1 MKRAF
6 QDVLDS
12 LKSLRD
18 GVLPSTQ
25 AFPPLDV
32 DQIAR
37 ELSLSDRAR
46 ERPIT
51 PAKDAPES
59 AELKI
64 SQEIQNRA
72 RKATEEYRARLSLYE
87 SRIREATANSE
98 LRVEIEA
105 AGRAALADFD
115 MLATNDRNHLFA
127 RRSEVRDREAE
138 YEGFRSAHG
147 LTRLARTV
155 SSTEKTVVS
164 LVLAIAFCSEAILN
178 GMFFAQGS
186 EAGLIGGVLQ
196 AAVLAILNVVPA
208 IAFAVYGI
216 PALLH
221 RNTVLKAFGAGAF
234 LCYIGWALF
243 INLVIAH
250 FREIF
255 ISNTGNVDMN
265 VLWSRLV
272 ADPWALQDPQS
283 WLLGCL
289 GLLISVSAAI
299 AASRLDDRYWGYGD
313 VARNREDAIA
323 QFAAEREQ
331 CLFRL
336 QQRRDDAVADMTQVM
351 HELRRYE
358 YERRLAVT
366 GRERLYQ
373 DFTAYLDHLSVAYK
387 HLVGNYRSVVAKA
400 LEEQQLPA
408 PSFSYQIGSIELG
421 RPALEPVPKMDDDI
435 RDEAVSKLEH
445 YIKAINDEFAKR
457 VHNYDTQADIEQA
470 VAQVEH
476 AAA

>member
-6 QDVLDS
+6 QDVLGS

-32 DQIAR
+32 DQISRDLDLAH
-37 ELSLSDRAR
+37 LAR

-51 PAKDAPES
+51 PANGAAES

-72 RKATEEYRARLSLYE
+72 RKAAEEYRTRLSLYE

-98 LRVEIEA
+98 LRIEIEA
-105 AGRAALADFD
+105 AGRAALSDFD
-115 MLATNDRNHLFA
+115 MLGTNDRNHLYA

-138 YEGFRSAHG
+138 YEWFRAAHG

-155 SSTEKTVVS
+155 GATEKIVII
-164 LVLAIAFCSEAILN
+164 LVLAIAFCGESILN

-208 IAFAVYGI
+208 VGFAVYGV
-216 PALLH
+216 PALVH
-221 RNTVLKAFGAGAF
+221 RSPILKVFGTVAF
-234 LCYIGWALF
+234 LCYMGWALF
-243 INLVIAH
+243 INFVIAH

-255 ISNTGNVDMN
+255 VANSGQVDMN
-265 VLWSRLV
+265 ILWIRLV
-272 ADPWALQDPQS
+272 TDPWTLQDPQS

-289 GLLISVSAAI
+289 GLLISVSAVI
-299 AASRLDDRYWGYGD
+299 AASRLDDLYWGYGD
-313 VARNREDAIA
+313 VARGRERAIA
-323 QFAAEREQ
+323 QFAAEKEL

-336 QQRRDDAVADMTQVM
+336 QQRRDEAIADMTEVM

-366 GRERLYQ
+366 GRERLHQ
-373 DFTAYLDHLSVAYK
+373 DFLVYLDHLAGVYG
-387 HLVGNYRSVVAKA
+387 HLLGHYRTLVAKEF
-400 LEEQQLPA
+400 EEQQLPA
-408 PSFSYQIGSIELG
+408 PSFSSQIGSAELT
-421 RPALEPVPKMDDDI
+421 RPALESIPKMDDDI

-457 VHNYDTQADIEQA
+457 VREHATHPDIEPA
-470 VAQVEH
+470 VVQMKH

>member
-32 DQIAR
+32 DQISR
-37 ELSLSDRAR
+37 DLDLEHLAR

-51 PAKDAPES
+51 PADGAAES
-59 AELKI
+59 AELRI
-64 SQEIQNRA
+64 SQEVQNRA
-72 RKATEEYRARLSLYE
+72 RKAAEEYRTRLALYE
-87 SRIREATANSE
+87 SRIREATASSE
-98 LRVEIEA
+98 LRIEIEA
-105 AGRAALADFD
+105 AGRAALSDFD
-115 MLATNDRNHLFA
+115 MLGTNDRNHLFT
-127 RRSEVRDREAE
+127 RRLEVRDREAE
-138 YEGFRSAHG
+138 YDRFRSAHG
-147 LTRLARTV
+147 LTRLARTP
-155 SSTEKTVVS
+155 STTERIVIR
-164 LVLAIAFCSEAILN
+164 LVLAIAFCGESIIN

-186 EAGLIGGVLQ
+186 EGGLIGGVLQ
-196 AAVLAILNVVPA
+196 AAVLAILNVVAA
-208 IAFAVYGI
+208 IAFAVYGR
-216 PALLH
+216 PALVH
-221 RNTVLKAFGAGAF
+221 RSLILKVFGTAAF

-250 FREIF
+250 FRELF
-255 ISNTGNVDMN
+255 IPNTGQVDMN
-265 VLWSRLV
+265 ILWGRVLT
-272 ADPWALQDPQS
+272 DPWTLQDPQS

-289 GLLISVSAAI
+289 GLIISLIAAI
-299 AASRLDDRYWGYGD
+299 SASRLDDPYWGYGE
-313 VARNREDAIA
+313 VARAREHAIA
-323 QFAAEREQ
+323 QFAAEKEL

-336 QQRRDDAVADMTQVM
+336 QNRRDEAVDDMKEVM

-366 GRERLYQ
+366 GRERLHQ
-373 DFTAYLDHLSVAYK
+373 DFMLYLDHLAGVYG
-387 HLVGNYRSVVAKA
+387 HLVGNYRTLVAKE

-408 PSFSYQIGSIELG
+408 PSFSSQVGSIELP
-421 RPALEPVPKMDDDI
+421 RPALESIPKMDDDI
-435 RDEAVSKLEH
+435 RDEAVRKLEH

-457 VHNYDTQADIEQA
+457 VREYATHADIEPA
-470 VAQVEH
+470 VVQVEH